1 MVKLVSVPVD
11 PYGPLPSFACSLL
24 YVSLFSF
31 LFFFSPSYS
40 PILYFLLLLC
50 SLFSLFLLGNAENE
64 GCLSGRNEI
73 CYKESFR
80 RLGSLDSD
88 APPATLTLQQ
98 VFVQQRY
105 SKEVGG

>member
-1 MVKLVSVPVD
+1 MVLS
-11 PYGPLPSFACSLL
+11 PLLHVLCST
-24 YVSLFSF
+24 SPFF
-31 LFFFSPSYS
+31 LFYFFSPSYS
-40 PILYFLLLLC
+40 PILYFILLLC

-73 CYKESFR
+73 CYKVSFQ
-80 RLGSLDSD
+80 RLDSLESD

-98 VFVQQRY
+98 GFVQQRY